1 MVLLETKNNK
11 NMMKNSWLFLC
22 LFVLQ
27 VQTKGQNKLLSV
39 EDAVL
44 KGRTTLA
51 PERLSQLQWI
61 PSTHKISFVAKK
73 QGKEVLVVQEIPG
86 LTSDTILEI
95 QELSN
100 AFLNLVPKAS
110 ALNRFPFLSWINASA
125 FRFYYSNAYYMFTFS
140 NKKVSVLAKAPK
152 EGENLDFDAGS
163 NKLAYT
169 LFNNLYVNV
178 NGQSSAEMGT
188 DGMGQAVSKND
199 LITDDAQ
206 SETSYGKAVHR
217 NEFGITK
224 GTFISPKG
232 NRIAYYKLTE
242 TMVDNYPLMQIKL
255 NDTNAQSLSKPSAS
269 ENLKYPMAGNKSHH
283 VRLYMY
289 DFAKKRKIEVM
300 TSGDPEQYLTNVSWS
315 PDEEYLYIAI
325 VNRDQNEMQLQ
336 QFDGTTGQ
344 FIRTLF
350 TEKHNKYV
358 EPQKPMYFIND
369 DASKFIWFS
378 QKNGYTHLYLYN
390 ARGNEIKQLSKGN
403 ITVKDIICTDPKGSL
418 LFYHAAS
425 EDGMSKF
432 IYKVDLKTGVNS
444 IINKLEGQHTGLV
457 STDGQYVI
465 DQISSV
471 EIPRRYIVMDN
482 KGKEFGTLFN
492 AINPIREYKNCKI
505 ELGKIAS
512 TDKTVSL
519 NYRLIYPMQFDS
531 SKKYPVLVYVYG
543 GPHAQMITNS
553 FLGNADLW
561 LYYMA
566 QQGYLVFTLDNRGSM
581 NRGLDFENAT
591 FRNLGKYE
599 MEDQLAGVQFLKKFK
614 FVDASR
620 MGVYGWSF
628 GGFMSTSLMT
638 KTPDVFKVGVAG
650 GPVIDWRMYE
660 IMYTERYMDMPQNN
674 PEGYKEADLTNYVKQ
689 LKGRLM
695 LIHGTNDNV
704 VLWQHTLSYLK
715 KCVEEGVLVD
725 YFVYPG
731 HEHNVLG
738 PDRVHLMKKIT
749 QYFKDFL

>member
-1 MVLLETKNNK
+1 MNRISVLVALI
-11 NMMKNSWLFLC
+11 WLLNYAG
-22 LFVLQ
+22 LA
-27 VQTKGQNKLLSV
+27 QNKLLSV

-44 KGRTTLA
+44 KGRTVLA

-61 PSTHKISFVAKK
+61 PKSNTLAYVAKRN
-73 QGKEVLVVQEIPG
+73 GKEVMVIQEVPS
-86 LTSDTILEI
+86 LKRDTILEI

-100 AFLNLVPKAS
+100 AFLNLLPQAP
-110 ALNRFPFLSWINASA
+110 ALNRFPFLTWLNLTS
-125 FRFYYSNAYYMFTFS
+125 FRFYYSNAHYVFNLS
-140 NKKVSVLAKAPK
+140 NKKVTLLARAPK
-152 EGENLDFDAGS
+152 DGENLDFDAGS

-169 LFNNLYVNV
+169 LYNNLYVNV
-178 NGQSSAEMGT
+178 NGQSSPEMGA
-188 DGMGQAVSKND
+188 DAQGQAVNKGD

-206 SETSYGKAVHR
+206 SQTSYGKSVHR

-224 GTFISPKG
+224 GTFFSPAG
-232 NRIAYYKLTE
+232 NRIAFYKLSE
-242 TMVDNYPLMQIKL
+242 SMVDDYTLMKI
-255 NDTNAQSLSKPSAS
+255 NSADTNASKLTKPNAT
-269 ENLKYPMAGNKSHH
+269 ETIKYPMAGNKSHQAR
-283 VRLYMY
+283 VYIY
-289 DFAKKRKIEVM
+289 DFKKKRKLEVM

-315 PDEEYLYIAI
+315 PDEEYLYIAV

-336 QFDGTTGQ
+336 QFDGSTGQ

-350 TEKHNKYV
+350 TEKHSKYV
-358 EPQKPMYFIND
+358 EPQKPLYFINND
-369 DASKFIWFS
+369 GSKFIWFS
-378 QKNGYTHLYLYN
+378 QKDGYTHLYLYN
-390 ARGNEIKQLSKGN
+390 ARGNEIKQLTKGK
-403 ITVKDIICTDPKGSL
+403 ITVKDIISNDPKGKF
-418 LFYHAAS
+418 LFYHAVS
-425 EDGMSKF
+425 EDGLSKHV
-432 IYKVDLKTGVNS
+432 YKLDLKSGVNT
-444 IINKLEGQHTGLV
+444 IINKLDGQHIGLV
-457 STDGQYVI
+457 SDDGQYI
-465 DQISSV
+465 IGQISSMS
-471 EIPRRYIVMDN
+471 IPRRYLIMDQN
-482 KGKEFGTLFN
+482 GRELATLFN
-492 AINPIREYKNCKI
+492 SINPIREYKTC
-505 ELGKIAS
+505 EVVLGQIPS
-512 TDKTVSL
+512 TDKKVML
-519 NYRLIYPMQFDS
+519 NYRMIYPTNFDS
-531 SKKYPVLVYVYG
+531 TKKYPVLVYVYG

-566 QQGYLVFTLDNRGSM
+566 QQGYVVFTLDNRGSM
-581 NRGLDFENAT
+581 NRGFDFENAT

-599 MEDQLAGVQFLKKFK
+599 MEDQLAGVDFLKKK
-614 FVDASR
+614 SFVDASR

-650 GPVIDWRMYE
+650 GPVIDWRFYE

-674 PEGYKEADLTNYVKQ
+674 ADGYKEADLHNYVKN

-715 KCVEEGVLVD
+715 KCVEEGKLVD

-749 QYFKDFL
+749 QYFNDFL

>member
-1 MVLLETKNNK
+1 MNRISVLVALI
-11 NMMKNSWLFLC
+11 WLLNYAG
-22 LFVLQ
+22 LA
-27 VQTKGQNKLLSV
+27 QNKLLSV

-44 KGRTTLA
+44 KGRTVLA

-61 PSTHKISFVAKK
+61 PKSNTLAYVAKRN
-73 QGKEVLVVQEIPG
+73 GKEVMVIQEVPS
-86 LTSDTILEI
+86 LKRDTILEI

-100 AFLNLVPKAS
+100 AFLNLLPQAP
-110 ALNRFPFLSWINASA
+110 ALNRFPFLTWLNLTS
-125 FRFYYSNAYYMFTFS
+125 FRFYYSNAHYVFNLS
-140 NKKVSVLAKAPK
+140 NKKVTLLARAPK
-152 EGENLDFDAGS
+152 DGENLDFDAGS

-169 LFNNLYVNV
+169 LYNNLYVNV
-178 NGQSSAEMGT
+178 NGQSSPEMGA
-188 DGMGQAVSKND
+188 DAQGQAVNKGD

-206 SETSYGKAVHR
+206 SQTSYGKSVHR

-224 GTFISPKG
+224 GTFFSPAG
-232 NRIAYYKLTE
+232 NRIAFYKLSE
-242 TMVDNYPLMQIKL
+242 SMVDDYTLMKI
-255 NDTNAQSLSKPSAS
+255 NSADTNASKLTKPNAI
-269 ENLKYPMAGNKSHH
+269 ETIKYPMAGNKSHQAR
-283 VRLYMY
+283 VYIY
-289 DFAKKRKIEVM
+289 DFKKKRKLEVM

-315 PDEEYLYIAI
+315 PDEEYLYIAV

-336 QFDGTTGQ
+336 QFDGSTGQ

-350 TEKHNKYV
+350 TEKHSKYV
-358 EPQKPMYFIND
+358 EPQKPLYFINND
-369 DASKFIWFS
+369 GSKFIWFS
-378 QKNGYTHLYLYN
+378 QKDGYTHLYLYN
-390 ARGNEIKQLSKGN
+390 ARGNEIKQLTKGK
-403 ITVKDIICTDPKGSL
+403 ITVKDIISNDPKGKF
-418 LFYHAAS
+418 LFYHAVS
-425 EDGMSKF
+425 EDGLSKHV
-432 IYKVDLKTGVNS
+432 YKLDLKSGINT
-444 IINKLEGQHTGLV
+444 IINKLDGQHIGLV
-457 STDGQYVI
+457 SDDGQYVI
-465 DQISSV
+465 DQISSMS
-471 EIPRRYIVMDN
+471 IPRRYLIMDQN
-482 KGKEFGTLFN
+482 GRELATLFN
-492 AINPIREYKNCKI
+492 SINPIREYKTC
-505 ELGKIAS
+505 EVVLGQIPS
-512 TDKTVSL
+512 TDKKVML
-519 NYRLIYPMQFDS
+519 NYRMIYPTNFDS
-531 SKKYPVLVYVYG
+531 TKKYPVLVYVYG

-566 QQGYLVFTLDNRGSM
+566 QQGYVVFTLDNRGSM

-599 MEDQLAGVQFLKKFK
+599 MEDQLAGVDFLKKK
-614 FVDASR
+614 SFVDASR

-650 GPVIDWRMYE
+650 GPVIDWRFYE

-674 PEGYKEADLTNYVKQ
+674 ADGYKEADLHNYVKN

-715 KCVEEGVLVD
+715 KCVEEGKLVD

-749 QYFKDFL
+749 QYFNDFL

>member
-1 MVLLETKNNK
+1 MIKY
-11 NMMKNSWLFLC
+11 SWLVLC
-22 LFVLQ
+22 LLVLSFK
-27 VQTKGQNKLLSV
+27 TDGQNKTLSI
-39 EDAVL
+39 EEAVL

-61 PSTHKISFVAKK
+61 PSSNKLAFVAKK
-73 QGKEVLVVQEIPG
+73 QGKEVMVVQEVPSLKI
-86 LTSDTILEI
+86 DTILEI

-100 AFLNLVPKAS
+100 AFLNLEPKAN
-110 ALNRFPFLSWINASA
+110 ALNRFPFLTWVNASS
-125 FRFYYSNAYYMFTFS
+125 FRFYYANAHYLFNFT
-140 NKKVSVLAKAPK
+140 NKKVSLLALAPK
-152 EGENLDFDAGS
+152 QAENLDFDAGS

-178 NGQSSAEMGT
+178 NGQIPNDLGS
-188 DGMGQAVSKND
+188 DRQGQAVFKND

-206 SETSYGKAVHR
+206 SETTYGKAVHR

-224 GTFISPKG
+224 GTFFSPKG
-232 NRIAYYKLTE
+232 NRIAFYKLTE
-242 TMVDNYPLMQIKL
+242 TMVDNYPLMQVKL

-269 ENLKYPMAGNKSHH
+269 ENLKYPMAGNKSHQ
-283 VRLYMY
+283 VRVYVY
-289 DFAKKRKIEVM
+289 DFNKKRKLEVM
-300 TSGDPEQYLTNVSWS
+300 TTGDPEQYLTNISWS
-315 PDEEYLYIAI
+315 PDEDYLYIAV

-336 QFDGTTGQ
+336 QFDGATGQ

-350 TEKHNKYV
+350 TEKDSKYV
-358 EPQKPMYFIND
+358 EPQKPMYFIQD
-369 DASKFIWFS
+369 DGSKFIWFS
-378 QKNGYTHLYLYN
+378 QKNGFTHLYLYN

-403 ITVKDIICTDPKGSL
+403 ITVKDIICTDPKGNL

-425 EDGMSKF
+425 EDGMSKY
-432 IYKVDLKTGVNS
+432 IYKLDLKTGTNT

-457 STDGQYVI
+457 STDGQYII
-465 DQISSV
+465 DQISSID
-471 EIPRRYIVMDN
+471 IPRRYLIMDHT
-482 KGKEFGTLFN
+482 GKEYGTLFN

-512 TDKTVSL
+512 TDKLVSL
-519 NYRLIYPMQFDS
+519 NYRLIYPLQFDS
-531 SKKYPVLVYVYG
+531 TKKYPVLVYVYG
-543 GPHAQMITNS
+543 GPHAQMVNNS

-581 NRGLDFENAT
+581 NRGIAFENAT

-599 MEDQLAGVQFLKKFK
+599 MEDQLAGINHLKKFNY
-614 FVDASR
+614 VDATR

-638 KTPDVFKVGVAG
+638 KTPDIFKVGVAG

-674 PEGYKEADLTNYVKQ
+674 ADGYQEADLTNYVKN

-704 VLWQHTLSYLK
+704 VLWQHTLTYLK